1 MSFDYIR
8 DPEEITRR
16 SFEEILNTADFSGI
30 PDPLLA
36 VAVRLVHACALPGI
50 VTDLAWSEN
59 AAAKGEAAL
68 KAGAP
73 VFCDARMVA
82 EGVIRPRLPA
92 ENKIICTLNE
102 PGIEAEA
109 KKSETTRSAQAVNL
123 WTDRLEG
130 AIVAIGNAPTA
141 LFRLLEI
148 IADGGGRPAVIL
160 GFPIGF
166 IGAAESKEALIVEAE
181 NRGLDYIT
189 LRGRFGGSALAA
201 ASVNA
206 LARSAT
212 EMDTPRSATESEA
225 EPTSTGGQ

>member
-16 SFEEILNTADFSGI
+16 SFEEILNTADFTGI

-36 VAVRLVHACALPGI
+36 VAVRLVHACALPEI
-50 VTDLAWSEN
+50 IPNLAWSEN
-59 AAAKGEAAL
+59 AAARGEAAL
-68 KAGAP
+68 KSGAP

-82 EGVIRPRLPA
+82 EGIMRPRPPA
-92 ENKIICTLNE
+92 ENQVICTLND
-102 PGIEAEA
+102 PGIEALA
-109 KKSETTRSAQAVNL
+109 KENETTRSAQAINL
-123 WTDRLEG
+123 WADRLEG

-148 IADGGGRPAVIL
+148 IDEGGGRPAVIL

-166 IGAAESKEALIVEAE
+166 IGAAESKEALIIESKK
-181 NRGLDYIT
+181 RGLDYIT

-212 EMDTPRSATESEA
+212 EAATS
-225 EPTSTGGQ
+225 GGQ